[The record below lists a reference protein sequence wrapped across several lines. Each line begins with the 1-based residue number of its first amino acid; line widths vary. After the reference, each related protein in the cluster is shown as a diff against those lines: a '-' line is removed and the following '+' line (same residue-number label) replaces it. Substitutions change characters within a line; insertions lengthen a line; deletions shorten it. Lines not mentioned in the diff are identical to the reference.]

1 MTHISWN
8 SGQRDPSET
17 RIPAPG
23 LWPRVRRR
31 GGGTRSWRRGLRS
44 SVRCGTHGCA
54 RVRPATCPAPLSA
67 PFLQRERENGSNLA
81 FMFRLPFAAGRVF
94 SISML
99 DTLLYQVSG
108 GGRQGGPRTPG
119 REPSLHLPPTSG
131 PGRPS
136 LGPVDSSPPGRAPP
150 WAPLRA
156 ASGLL
161 IPLDQLDCGGQE
173 GLPRRRLRAPGGPR
187 GARPHCGLPVRPVLR
202 EGLHDLHH
210 QAAAG
215 PRHHA
220 RLRLPLRRASW
231 AGRAGAPFL
240 GAPRRAPRSDRR
252 SL

>member
-119 REPSLHLPPTSG
+119 REPSLHLPPTSRSRASL
-131 PGRPS
+131 PGS
-136 LGPVDSSPPGRAPP
+136 
-150 WAPLRA
+150 
-156 ASGLL
+156 
-161 IPLDQLDCGGQE
+161 
-173 GLPRRRLRAPGGPR
+173 RRLLSSRKGAALGSAPSS
-187 GARPHCGLPVRPVLR
+187 LW
-202 EGLHDLHH
+202 
-210 QAAAG
+210 
-215 PRHHA
+215 
-220 RLRLPLRRASW
+220 ASN
-231 AGRAGAPFL
+231 P
-240 GAPRRAPRSDRR
+240 S
-252 SL
+252 